1 MAKLMEWFVPP
12 IVVPALMV
20 LLIALAVLLIA

>member
-12 IVVPALMV
+12 IVAPAVMG